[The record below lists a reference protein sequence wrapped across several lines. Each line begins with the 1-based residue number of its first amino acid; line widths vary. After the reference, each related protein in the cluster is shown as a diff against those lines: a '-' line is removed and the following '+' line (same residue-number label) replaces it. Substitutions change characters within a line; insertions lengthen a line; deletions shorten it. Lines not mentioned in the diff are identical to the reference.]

1 MIATFTFL
9 VLLAAC
15 LVAMYR
21 FHVGPRNAREWKYLA
36 IVIAFLLWVLP
47 FMTSVRSR

>member
-1 MIATFTFL
+1 MIATLAFL

-15 LVAMYR
+15 LVAMSR
-21 FHVGPRNAREWKYLA
+21 LRVGPRSAREWRYLA